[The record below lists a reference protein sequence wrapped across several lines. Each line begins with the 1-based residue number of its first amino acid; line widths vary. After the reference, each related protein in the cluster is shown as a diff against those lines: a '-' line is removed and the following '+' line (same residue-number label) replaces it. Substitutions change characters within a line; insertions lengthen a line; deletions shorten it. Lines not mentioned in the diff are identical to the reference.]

1 MATCNRMA
9 AIQPENE
16 ISKERQ
22 LWEQG
27 KQLFWFFYSNM
38 CDIPYL
44 LDKCTLDKM
53 PERSKIIENIS
64 TLFSLTLVSIK
75 FRKK

>member
-1 MATCNRMA
+1 
-9 AIQPENE
+9 
-16 ISKERQ
+16 
-22 LWEQG
+22 
-27 KQLFWFFYSNM
+27 M

-53 PERSKIIENIS
+53 PERSKIIENIG

-75 FRKK
+75 FRKKIVYHILQVFDFAILGAR